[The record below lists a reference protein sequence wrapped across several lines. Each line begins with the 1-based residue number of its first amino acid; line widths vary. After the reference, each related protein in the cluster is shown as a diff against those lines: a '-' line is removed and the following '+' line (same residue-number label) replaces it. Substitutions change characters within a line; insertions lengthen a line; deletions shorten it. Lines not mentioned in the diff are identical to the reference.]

1 MKGSAL
7 LVVILVACSTRHE
20 PRPAP
25 APAGATV
32 PAGSGT
38 AGSGPIA
45 DDYKLDIE
53 NLCNVLQRSGADQEA
68 PAARN
73 ALIAMWLGPNI
84 KTTAGHAFLVQIQPL
99 QGVDKAKALEDEA
112 IRVGIPSCPLAIEW
126 RQPGAVNPAN

>member
-7 LVVILVACSTRHE
+7 LTVLLVACSTRHE
-20 PRPAP
+20 PQP

-32 PAGSGT
+32 RAGSGSV
-38 AGSGPIA
+38 GSGPIA

-73 ALIAMWLGPNI
+73 ALIAMWLGPNV

-99 QGVDKAKALEDEA
+99 QGGDKAKALEDEA
-112 IRVGIPSCPLAIEW
+112 TRVGIASCPLAAEW

>member
-1 MKGSAL
+1 MKRIVL
-7 LVVILVACSTRHE
+7 LSVILVACSTRHE
-20 PRPAP
+20 P
-25 APAGATV
+25 T
-32 PAGSGT
+32 PAGS
-38 AGSGPIA
+38 AGSAAAVAPRGPIA

-53 NLCNVLQRSGADQEA
+53 NLCNVLQRSGADKEA

-112 IRVGIPSCPLAIEW
+112 QRVGIAACPLAVEW

>member
-1 MKGSAL
+1 MKGIAL
-7 LVVILVACSTRHE
+7 LVAITVACSTRHE
-20 PRPAP
+20 PKPAP
-25 APAGATV
+25 AAPPAPG
-32 PAGSGT
+32 PGSGT
-38 AGSGPIA
+38 AGFGPIA
-45 DDYKLDIE
+45 GDYKLDIE

-112 IRVGIPSCPLAIEW
+112 TRVGITSCPLAVEW

>member
-1 MKGSAL
+1 MKGIAVLS
-7 LVVILVACSTRHE
+7 VILVACSTRHE
-20 PRPAP
+20 PQPASSP
-25 APAGATV
+25 GSASVGSATPVAGV
-32 PAGSGT
+32 
-38 AGSGPIA
+38 GPIA

-99 QGVDKAKALEDEA
+99 QGGDKAKALEDEA
-112 IRVGIPSCPLAIEW
+112 LRVGITSCPLAIEW
-126 RQPGAVNPAN
+126 RKPGAVNPAN

>member
-1 MKGSAL
+1 MKGIAVLS
-7 LVVILVACSTRHE
+7 LVLIACSTRHE
-20 PRPAP
+20 PQPAP
-25 APAGATV
+25 SPGSPRASSAAP
-32 PAGSGT
+32 GT
-38 AGSGPIA
+38 AVGPIA

-99 QGVDKAKALEDEA
+99 QGGDNAKALEDEA
-112 IRVGIPSCPLAIEW
+112 TRVGIATCPLAGQW
-126 RQPGAVNPAN
+126 RQPGAVNPEN

>member
-7 LVVILVACSTRHE
+7 LMVFLVACSTRHE
-20 PRPAP
+20 PQPAPAP
-25 APAGATV
+25 APAGA
-32 PAGSGT
+32 A
-38 AGSGPIA
+38 GPIA

-99 QGVDKAKALEDEA
+99 QGGDKAKALEDEA
-112 IRVGIPSCPLAIEW
+112 TRVGIASCPLSVEW